1 MSAASQL
8 DQFYH
13 KNQDWINELH
23 LLQKILS
30 ECGLHEEFKW
40 RNPCFTFSGKNIC
53 ILGVLKKSCVLSFI
67 KGALLTDQNNI
78 LQSAG
83 ENSRSVKLIRFTNAT
98 EIQLLSDEIRKFV
111 LAAIDIEKKGLK
123 IEHSAEAIDLPTEL
137 LTIFRHDQTFQDAF
151 YKLTKGRQR
160 GYLIYFSSAKQS
172 KTVQSRIA
180 SYRNRIINGKGMLD
194 CLCGLSKKMPNC
206 DGSHK
211 MLK

>member
-1 MSAASQL
+1 MSTTSQL

-40 RNPCFTFSGKNIC
+40 RNPCFTYSGKNIC
-53 ILGVLKKSCVLSFI
+53 ILGVFKNSCVLSFI

-83 ENSRSVKLIRFTNAT
+83 ENSRSVKLMRFTKAA
-98 EIQLLSDEIRKFV
+98 EIELLADEIRKFV
-111 LAAIDIEKKGLK
+111 SAAIDIEKKGLK
-123 IEHSAEAIDLPTEL
+123 IEPSKEALELPAEL
-137 LTIFRHDQTFQDAF
+137 LTIFRQDSTFQDAF

-172 KTVQSRIA
+172 KTIHSRIA

-194 CLCGLSKKMPNC
+194 CVCGLSKKMPSC